1 MVKIMEN
8 KRYQILLTNDDGI
21 QSPGLWAAAHALSEL
36 GYVTVAAPR
45 DQASS
50 TGRSQPLSSDG
61 KIDMTNLQIG
71 SQDWKV
77 YAVGGTPAQVVVHS
91 IFEIMP
97 TQPDLVVSGINYG
110 ENLGTSVT
118 ISGTIGATLEAAS
131 MGIPAIA
138 VSLQLADGRDYLSY
152 SPTVDFS
159 TAAHFAQYFARMI
172 LENRMPVDVDIL
184 KIDVPF
190 EANPATEWQISRQD
204 RQRYYVPFLKESE
217 AVDGKP
223 AMDFRM
229 EVHPELS
236 PADSDITVV
245 CINHKVSVTPLSI
258 DMTSRVN
265 FRDLDNLLR
274 K

>member
-1 MVKIMEN
+1 MEN
-8 KRYQILLTNDDGI
+8 NRYQILLTNDDGI
-21 QSPGLWAAAHALSEL
+21 KSPGLWAAAEALSDL
-36 GYVTVAAPR
+36 GHVTVAAPR

-159 TAAHFAQYFARMI
+159 TAAHFVQYFARMM
-172 LENRMPVDVDIL
+172 LEKSMPGDVDIL

-190 EANPATEWQISRQD
+190 EATPATEWQISRQD

-217 AVDGKP
+217 AGDGKP

-265 FRDLDNLLR
+265 FGDLDNLLR

>member
-1 MVKIMEN
+1 MEN

-21 QSPGLWAAAHALSEL
+21 MSPGLWAAAEALSEL

-61 KIDMTNLQIG
+61 KIALTKMQIG
-71 SQDWKV
+71 SQEWDV

-91 IFEIMP
+91 VFEIMSAR
-97 TQPDLVVSGINYG
+97 PDLVVSGINYG

-138 VSLQLADGRDYLSY
+138 ASLQLADGKDYLSY
-152 SPTVDFS
+152 SKTVDFS
-159 TAAHFAQYFARMI
+159 TAAHFVQYFARLM
-172 LENRMPVDVDIL
+172 LEKRMPADVDVL

-190 EANPATEWQISRQD
+190 KATPETEWQISRQD
-204 RQRYYVPFLKESE
+204 RQRYYVPFLKE
-217 AVDGKP
+217 DGDGNGDWKSKL
-223 AMDFRM
+223 DFRL

-236 PADSDITVV
+236 PSDSDITVV

-265 FRDLDNLLR
+265 FDELSALLR